1 MMKIAVS
8 GCLLGKE
15 IRFNS
20 GHSHDRFVTQSL
32 GEYVE
37 FISFCPE
44 HLAFGTPRPTVRL
57 VEDETDGYYVQ
68 SSDGNVDVT
77 EKLVETNTHELQKIK
92 DDAIR
97 GIIFKSKS
105 PSCGL
110 GSAMVYRSNGYSKEK
125 DDGLFVKMCKEH
137 FPLLPMEEEGRLN
150 DPWLRENFIMQ
161 LFAYDNFENFIDSDP
176 TMQELVEFHQS
187 YKFMLQAKNDI
198 MYRELGQ
205 IVGNHE
211 GLVFDEILRQYDIL
225 FKTTIAQKSSIG
237 KNRNVLEHMA
247 GFVKDKITQVEKE
260 MLHEQIREYANK
272 IVPLIAPLSRLHMFA
287 KTYEVEYLLNQKFLH
302 PYPKELALRSDIK
315 GGK

>member
-1 MMKIAVS
+1 MKIAVS
-8 GCLLGKE
+8 GCLLGEE
-15 IRFNS
+15 IRFNG

-32 GEYVE
+32 GKYVQ
-37 FISFCPE
+37 FVSFCPE

-57 VEDETDGYYVQ
+57 VEYENDTYYVQ
-68 SSDGNVDVT
+68 SSDGEVNVT
-77 EKLVETNTHELQKIK
+77 EKLLHTNNIELQKIQNEP
-92 DDAIR
+92 IR

-110 GSAMVYRSNGYSKEK
+110 GSALIYRTNGYSKEK

-161 LFAYDNFENFIDSDP
+161 LFAYDDFENFKASKPAMKD
-176 TMQELVEFHQS
+176 LVAFHQS
-187 YKFMLQAKNDI
+187 YKFMLQAKDEV
-198 MYRELGQ
+198 MYRQLGQ
-205 IVGNHE
+205 IVGNHDK
-211 GLVFDEILRQYDIL
+211 LTFDEVLKKYEHV
-225 FKTTIAQKSSIG
+225 FKSIIAEKSSIA

-247 GFVKDKITQVEKE
+247 GFVKDKVNQVEKE
-260 MLHEQIREYANK
+260 MLHEQIRDYADK

-287 KTYEVEYLLNQKFLH
+287 KAYNVEYLLNQKFLH

-315 GGK
+315 SGK

>member
-1 MMKIAVS
+1 MKIAVS
-8 GCLLGKE
+8 GCLLGEE
-15 IRFNS
+15 IRFNG
-20 GHSHDRFVTQSL
+20 GHSHDDFVTQSL

-37 FISFCPE
+37 FVSFCPE
-44 HLAFGTPRPTVRL
+44 HLAFGTPRSTIRL
-57 VEDETDGYYVQ
+57 VEDDHDGYYVQ
-68 SSDGNVDVT
+68 SSDGETDVT
-77 EKLVETNTHELQKIK
+77 EKLLQTNHIEIQKIQ

-110 GSAMVYRSNGYSKEK
+110 GSAMVYRGNGYSKEK
-125 DDGLFVKMCKEH
+125 DDGLFVKMCKEL

-161 LFAYDNFENFIDSDP
+161 LFAYDDFMNFKASDP
-176 TMQELVEFHQS
+176 SMKELVVFHQS
-187 YKFMLQAKNDI
+187 YKFMLQAKNEM

-211 GLVFDEILRQYDIL
+211 GLKFEEILRQYEIL
-225 FKTTIAQKSSIG
+225 FKTAIAQKSSIG

-247 GFVKDKITQVEKE
+247 GFVKDKITPIEKE

-287 KTYEVEYLLNQKFLH
+287 KSYNVEYLLDQKFLH

-315 GGK
+315 SGK